1 MANVLELING
11 VITRVVANVT
21 SAGAADSGKLVQLN
35 GSGKLDTTLLPAAAL
50 VGNEDYSLI
59 ASEALSAGDLINVFD
74 NAGVANIRKADAT
87 DATKPPMGFVA
98 SAVALGATGT
108 ARIGNGVISGKTGL
122 TIGARYYLSAAI
134 PGGITTTAPSA
145 VGNVVY
151 AVGRAKSATEF
162 NYVDDTT
169 PVVLG

>member
-1 MANVLELING
+1 MANTLQLISG
-11 VITRVVANVT
+11 VIQRIVANVT
-21 SAGAADSGKLVQLN
+21 SAGAADAGKLIQLN

-50 VGNEDYSLI
+50 VGNEDYSLV

-74 NAGVANIRKADAT
+74 NAGTPNIRKADAT
-87 DATKPPMGFVA
+87 DATKPPMGFVVAAVSMGA
-98 SAVALGATGT
+98 SGT
-108 ARIGNGVISGKTGL
+108 ARIGNGVIAGKTGL
-122 TIGARYYLSAAI
+122 VIGSRYYLSAAT

-145 VGNVVY
+145 TGNVVY

-169 PVVLG
+169 PVVLA